1 MIKNA
6 HIHFNHLGTPV
17 ADQFDDVYFSN
28 DDGLAESHYVFYQQN
43 HIPQR
48 LQNHDRNHFAIAETG
63 FGTGLNFL
71 NTWQHFAAHLD
82 RQHAEQ
88 EVQNQPDHSGKK
100 SVTRLHFISF
110 EKFPIKRDDLAQ
122 ALKAWPSLSKY
133 SEQLITQYPINL
145 AGCHRLE
152 FAGGK
157 LILDLYFGDVQDSID
172 AMSYPSEGL
181 LMRGI

>member
-63 FGTGLNFL
+63 FGTGLKEGTL
-71 NTWQHFAAHLD
+71 
-82 RQHAEQ
+82 
-88 EVQNQPDHSGKK
+88 
-100 SVTRLHFISF
+100 IS
-110 EKFPIKRDDLAQ
+110 PVVCA
-122 ALKAWPSLSKY
+122 PSIPPVKV
-133 SEQLITQYPINL
+133 ET
-145 AGCHRLE
+145 C
-152 FAGGK
+152 
-157 LILDLYFGDVQDSID
+157 
-172 AMSYPSEGL
+172 
-181 LMRGI
+181 

>member
-63 FGTGLNFL
+63 FGTGLNF
-71 NTWQHFAAHLD
+71 
-82 RQHAEQ
+82 
-88 EVQNQPDHSGKK
+88 
-100 SVTRLHFISF
+100 
-110 EKFPIKRDDLAQ
+110 
-122 ALKAWPSLSKY
+122 
-133 SEQLITQYPINL
+133 
-145 AGCHRLE
+145 
-152 FAGGK
+152 
-157 LILDLYFGDVQDSID
+157 
-172 AMSYPSEGL
+172 
-181 LMRGI
+181 